1 MHDSFWE
8 EVDRSR
14 KLTEFQRS
22 QDTLELIDRVR
33 TLNLAGI
40 RMQFPNASDEEVE
53 NIFVQRRAIIRDV
66 ESRF

>member
-1 MHDSFWE
+1 MHDSFWD

-14 KLTEFQRS
+14 QLTEYQRS

-33 TLNLAGI
+33 ELNLAGI
-40 RMQFPNASDEEVE
+40 RMQFPDASEGEVE
-53 NIFVQRRAIIRDV
+53 EIFVRRRAIIRDL